1 MKKVLLV
8 LPVIALIGCS
18 RPETPPPV
26 TPAQPPTVES
36 SPTSVPAPTV
46 DSTAH

>member
-1 MKKVLLV
+1 MKLL
-8 LPVIALIGCS
+8 IMLIPILVAISSCS

-36 SPTSVPAPTV
+36 KLEADTI
-46 DSTAH
+46 DK

>member
-1 MKKVLLV
+1 MRFFILLV
-8 LPVIALIGCS
+8 PILVTISSCS

-36 SPTSVPAPTV
+36 KLEADTI
-46 DSTAH
+46 DK